1 MVSKWFQKDKFV
13 KVTKKKERKKKNWFV
28 TNIFFISTR
37 SYKAL
42 VWLTVEWSGSEEE
55 GKMILKTTL
64 EPNDSKNF
72 LFKNA
77 QERLYNQ
84 YCASVAQPANKII
97 ETFDS
102 NGITEVL

>member
-1 MVSKWFQKDKFV
+1 M
-13 KVTKKKERKKKNWFV
+13 
-28 TNIFFISTR
+28 
-37 SYKAL
+37 
-42 VWLTVEWSGSEEE
+42 EWSGSEE

-64 EPNDSKNF
+64 EPKDYKNVFFF
-72 LFKNA
+72 LNA

-84 YCASVAQPANKII
+84 YCASVAQPANNFI